1 MRKLLNVFDF
11 FKTTLLINFAVS
23 MCSIVFGGFDV
34 FYIAFVSFGFLLS
47 ILFKEVYRKEDY
59 LFYANNGVSK
69 RKLLIF
75 SYLLNF
81 SLVVLIAAVVILIKK
96 LI

>member
-23 MCSIVFGGFDV
+23 ICSIVFGGFDV

-47 ILFKEVYRKEDY
+47 ILFKEVYRKNDY
-59 LFYANNGVSK
+59 LFYTNNGVSK
-69 RKLLIF
+69 FKLLIF

-81 SLVVLIAAVVILIKK
+81 CLVILIAAVVVLIKK
-96 LI
+96 IL